1 MHSLVLVRHGK
12 SEWSNQNRFAGWTDV
27 ALSAAGIAQARR
39 AGTTLAAKGMAFDIC
54 YTSYLQRAEA
64 TRAHL
69 MEGMGHRDIPIER
82 CWRLNERHYGDLQG
96 RNRAKMAMEYG
107 NEKLLAW
114 RRSYEA
120 RPPALEAADARS
132 PRLDPL
138 YAGVEP
144 AELPL
149 SESLRDAA
157 LRVVPLW
164 ETRIKPQIQAGK
176 RPLIVAHTSSLRG
189 LARLIENLNER
200 DTAAFKIPTAVPLV
214 YRLDADFKLLDKE
227 FMTDGWASRLR
238 LMVNQHKPSSKVS
251 WV

>member
-27 ALSAAGIAQARR
+27 PLSAAGIAQARR
-39 AGTTLAAKGMAFDIC
+39 AGVALAAKGMAFDIC
-54 YTSYLQRAEA
+54 HTSYLQRAEQ

-82 CWRLNERHYGDLQG
+82 SWRLNERHYGDLQC

-107 NEKLLAW
+107 NERVLAW
-114 RRSYEA
+114 RRSYQA
-120 RPPALEAADARS
+120 RPPALDETDERS

-138 YAGVEP
+138 YADVEP

-149 SESLRDAA
+149 SESLEDAA
-157 LRVVPLW
+157 LRIVPCW
-164 ETRIKPQIQAGK
+164 ETRIKPQIEAGK
-176 RPLIVAHTSSLRG
+176 RVLVVAHTSSLRG
-189 LARLIENLNER
+189 LARLIEGLDDR
-200 DTAAFKIPTAVPLV
+200 ATAAFKIPTAVPLV
-214 YRLDADFKLLDKE
+214 YRLGAGLELLDKE
-227 FMTDGWASRLR
+227 FMTAGWASRVR